1 MSLKHL
7 KRFGNY
13 VLGRQ
18 IGKGG
23 FGEVRIA
30 THKKSGAKRAIK
42 YIKLS
47 RATEAQKKEI

>member
-1 MSLKHL
+1 MQTQGFHTK
-7 KRFGNY
+7 NY
-13 VLGRQ
+13 DIGKLL
-18 IGKGG
+18 GKGG